1 MHMPRLWLFL
11 FIKNQLSCSNYISV
25 YNTYVQI
32 NKLGLY
38 PFVIC
43 NSINLFP
50 FLVRVLSDFVFF
62 TPWIGTVII
71 LSPAPSLPG
80 CSFPSLLPVNY
91 WVSPN
96 LLNAV

>member
-43 NSINLFP
+43 NSINY
-50 FLVRVLSDFVFF
+50 V
-62 TPWIGTVII
+62 
-71 LSPAPSLPG
+71 
-80 CSFPSLLPVNY
+80 SFSCEG
-91 WVSPN
+91 SQ
-96 LLNAV
+96 